1 MLLLSRYFSKIM
13 LINPKIIDFS
23 FDLSYKILN
32 DPKIEEV
39 PKLLSLDIVE
49 VINHLEEGEPYS
61 PKILA
66 TFNILLKNSIEQ
78 NGSKPSQ
85 KLL

>member
-1 MLLLSRYFSKIM
+1 MILLSRYFSKIM
-13 LINPKIIDFS
+13 LVNPKIIGFS
-23 FDLSYKILN
+23 FELSYKILN
-32 DPKIEEV
+32 DIKIESV
-39 PKLLSLDIVE
+39 PKLLALDIIE

-66 TFNILLKNSIEQ
+66 TFNNLLKNTLMSQET
-78 NGSKPSQ
+78 KPSQ